1 MNTNVWTVS
10 LKDFFT
16 KKMLQ
21 LALVPFVGTILVMY
35 VLFFGAA
42 SAGLDAL
49 EQSTLQVEQQHYS
62 EQNGVVRQEQQT
74 TTVQG
79 GSAILRF
86 LMEHTVTSWL
96 VSFIVFT
103 VGGLATFIL
112 AMFVALIIIG
122 FLTPYIVREVHRRHY
137 SHLPLDHHGSILGI
151 LLATTKH
158 VAVMAL
164 LFLVL
169 VPFFFVPVLNLIA
182 FNLPFYYLFHKLYLL
197 DVSSETTTRE
207 RFKLIMAY
215 HGGTVRMTTLT
226 LYVVSLIPFAAYFTP
241 VFNVIVLT
249 HTMMRKMLE
258 VEAHHEK
265 MYADNQAPSGSTK
278 ISSASQDALPS

>member
-10 LKDFFT
+10 LKDFFS

-21 LALVPFVGTILVMY
+21 FALIPFIGTILVMY

-62 EQNGVVRQEQQT
+62 ERNGVVQQEQET
-74 TTVQG
+74 TTVEG
-79 GSAILRF
+79 GSAIVRF
-86 LMEHTVTSWL
+86 LMEHTITSWL
-96 VSFIVFT
+96 VSFVVLT

-137 SHLPLDHHGSILGI
+137 SQLPLDHHGSLLGI
-151 LLATTKH
+151 MLATTKH
-158 VAVMAL
+158 VGIMAL

-169 VPFFFVPVLNLIA
+169 VPFYFVPGLNLIA

-197 DVSSETTTRE
+197 DVSSETTTKE
-207 RFKLIMAY
+207 RFRLIMAY
-215 HGGTVRMTTLT
+215 HGGTLRMTTLT
-226 LYVVSLIPFAAYFTP
+226 LYALSLIPFAAYFTP
-241 VFNVIVLT
+241 VFNVILLT
-249 HTMMRKMLE
+249 HTLLRKMVE
-258 VEAHHEK
+258 VEAHHENAFAAQK
-265 MYADNQAPSGSTK
+265 NTA
-278 ISSASQDALPS
+278 ALPDASRESRSS